1 MHCRVAAP
9 LAPVMLDALPCGS
22 SFGAHCLVVVNS
34 EAWTTPYIIWKGA
47 FLDSLL
53 DRFTI
58 FPCAHAL
65 AMIRH
70 DDFDQW
76 LYGIVVVVVGANC
89 CRSGDF
95 WPFTRITV

>member
-1 MHCRVAAP
+1 MH
-9 LAPVMLDALPCGS
+9 DALPRDS
-22 SFGAHCLVVVNS
+22 SFGAHCLVVANL

-47 FLDSLL
+47 FLL

-65 AMIRH
+65 AMISRH

-76 LYGIVVVVVGANC
+76 LYGVVAAVVIVAFVV
-89 CRSGDF
+89 
-95 WPFTRITV
+95 

>member
-1 MHCRVAAP
+1 MMHCRVAAR
-9 LAPVMLDALPCGS
+9 
-22 SFGAHCLVVVNS
+22 LVTIVLWS

-76 LYGIVVVVVGANC
+76 LYGVVVVV
-89 CRSGDF
+89 
-95 WPFTRITV
+95 VVVV